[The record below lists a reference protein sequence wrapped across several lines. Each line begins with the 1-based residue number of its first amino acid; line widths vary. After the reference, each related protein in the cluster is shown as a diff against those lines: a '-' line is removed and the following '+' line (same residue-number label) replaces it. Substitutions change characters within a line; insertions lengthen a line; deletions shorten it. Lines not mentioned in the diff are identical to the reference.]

1 MNTTSP
7 SSERT
12 LGAVRGGPAIM
23 LRVEGLG
30 ALAAAC
36 VAYSKLGGSWG
47 WFAALF
53 LVPDLSMLG
62 YLINAKV
69 GATSYNAVH
78 STLGGLGLAAL
89 GFALGS
95 HAMLLGASIW
105 IAHVGFDRMMGYGLK
120 YASAFGDTHLG
131 RKEWK
136 ASATIHQNS
145 GSDVH
150 GSLAEGA
157 PRSRA

>member
-1 MNTTSP
+1 MSTTSP
-7 SSERT
+7 SQER
-12 LGAVRGGPAIM
+12 AVRGGPAIM
-23 LRVEGLG
+23 LRLEGFA

-36 VAYSKLGGSWG
+36 VTYAKLGGSWG

-78 STLGGLGLAAL
+78 STLGGLGLAAI

-105 IAHVGFDRMMGYGLK
+105 IAHVGFDRMLGYGLK

-131 RKEWK
+131 HKQWK
-136 ASATIHQNS
+136 ASAAIDQNGS
-145 GSDVH
+145 SDVH
-150 GSLAEGA
+150 RGLAESA
-157 PRSRA
+157 PGSRA